1 MAQSFKPQ
9 SPTNERAVLVGV
21 DLFGGDEIFS
31 MEDSLEE
38 LAVLARTA
46 DVEVVGRVTQR
57 LDRPHPATLIGPGKL
72 EELKDAVALTDANVV
87 IFDRELPPRQQ
98 RELEEALNE
107 HVKVIDRTTLILDI
121 FARHAHTREGA
132 LQVALAQYRY
142 RLPRLTR
149 RWTHLSRQTVRTAAG
164 VGLRGPGETQLE
176 VDRRAIRRQIT
187 RLEKE
192 LEEVRKQRRVHRQQ
206 RRRAVLPV
214 VALVGYTNAGKSTL
228 LNALAD
234 ADVLV
239 ADKLFATLD
248 PTTRRIAL
256 PGGREILVTDTVG
269 FIQKLPPTLVAAF
282 RATLEEV
289 EEADVLLHVVDI
301 THPHVLAQAE
311 AVGKVLEDLGVTDK
325 PMVVALNKI
334 DVLSD
339 PNGARRVAKA
349 FPNSVAISAARKIG
363 LDELRERLKS
373 TLEAQLVQIS
383 VSIPYTRGDLVSL
396 FHQRGVIESEEHG
409 PEGTTI
415 SGLLPVWLLPRFHG
429 VVKRENQRRD

>member
-9 SPTNERAVLVGV
+9 PPTDEKAVLVGV
-21 DLFGGDEIFS
+21 ELPGRDGIFS

-38 LAVLARTA
+38 LAALARTA
-46 DVEVVGRVTQR
+46 GVEVVGSVTQR

-72 EELKDAVALTDANVV
+72 EELKDLVALTGANVV
-87 IFDRELPPRQQ
+87 IFDEELPPRQQ
-98 RELEEALNE
+98 RELEEALGE

-132 LQVALAQYRY
+132 LQVSLAQYRY

-149 RWTHLSRQTVRTAAG
+149 RWTHLSRQTARTAAG

-176 VDRRAIRRQIT
+176 VDRRAIRRQIA

-192 LEEVRKQRRVHRQQ
+192 LEEVRKQRKVHRQQ
-206 RRRAVLPV
+206 RRRAALTV

-228 LNALAD
+228 LNAMAD

-248 PTTRRIAL
+248 PTTRRISL
-256 PGGREILVTDTVG
+256 PGGREILLTDTVG

-289 EEADVLLHVVDI
+289 EEADILLHVVDI

-311 AVGKVLEDLGVTDK
+311 AVGKVLEDLGLTDK

-334 DVLSD
+334 DLLSD
-339 PNGARRVAKA
+339 PAGARRVAKA

-363 LDELRERLKS
+363 LDELKERLKS
-373 TLEAQLVQIS
+373 VLEAQLVR
-383 VSIPYTRGDLVSL
+383 VEVEIPYTRGELVSL
-396 FHQRGVIESEEHG
+396 FHQRGVIEDEEHRA
-409 PEGTTI
+409 EGTRI
-415 SGLLPVWLLPRFHG
+415 SGLLPVWLLPRFHDFT
-429 VVKRENQRRD
+429 KR

>member
-9 SPTNERAVLVGV
+9 PPTDEKAVLVGV
-21 DLFGGDEIFS
+21 ELPSRGGIFS

-38 LAVLARTA
+38 LAALARTA

-72 EELKDAVALTDANVV
+72 EELKDTVALTGANVV
-87 IFDRELPPRQQ
+87 IFDEELPPRQQ
-98 RELEEALNE
+98 RELEEALGE

-132 LQVALAQYRY
+132 LQVSLAQYRY

-149 RWTHLSRQTVRTAAG
+149 RWTHLSRQTARTAAG

-176 VDRRAIRRQIT
+176 VDRRAIRRQIA
-187 RLEKE
+187 RLERE

-206 RRRAVLPV
+206 RRRAALPV

-228 LNALAD
+228 LNAMAD

-248 PTTRRIAL
+248 PTTRRISL
-256 PGGREILVTDTVG
+256 PGGREILMTDTVG

-289 EEADVLLHVVDI
+289 EEADILLHVVDI

-311 AVGKVLEDLGVTDK
+311 AVGKVLEELGVTDK

-334 DVLSD
+334 DLLSD
-339 PNGARRVAKA
+339 PKGARRVAKA

-363 LDELRERLKS
+363 LEELKDRLKS
-373 TLEAQLVQIS
+373 VLEAQLVH
-383 VSIPYTRGDLVSL
+383 VRVEIPYTRGELVSL
-396 FHQRGVIESEEHG
+396 FHQRGVVESEEHG
-409 PEGTTI
+409 PEGTRI
-415 SGLLPVWLLPRFHG
+415 SGLLPVWLLPRF
-429 VVKRENQRRD
+429 RDFVGG